1 MYRNTLLIF
10 LTTAAMVT
18 ATAQEN
24 QDKDSLRLYDLKEV
38 VVTGSRVEISRQN
51 APMTITVVTQDEIR
65 QSGETN
71 VLPALSQHVPGLFVT
86 ERGVTGFGVS
96 TNAAGQIYIRGAGG
110 SPTRQALILVDGQP
124 QYMGLFAHPLNDMYV
139 ASDFDKA
146 EIIRG
151 PASILYG
158 SNAMGGAINL
168 ITKKQTRDGMSLNG
182 QIMGGSYST
191 YKAVASAGYKR
202 DALSL
207 YASVNR
213 NQTDGHRDNSD
224 FKITNG
230 YTKVGYQ
237 LNDHFS
243 LTGDFSIAKF
253 KAYDPGPASAEYAGH
268 WIDILRYRTAF
279 GVENKYDKY
288 EGAVKGYYNYGDHD
302 IYDGFRSNDYMTGLT
317 AYQAI
322 RLLPGNTIT
331 LGVDYKTY
339 GGKAKNINT
348 NARLVDTS
356 RNEVGVYGFIQQ
368 TLFSKL
374 TLNGGVRME
383 HHKAYGNEWIPQA
396 GFAYAHTPNTVVKG
410 SVSKGFRSPSI
421 QEQFMFPPQNPDLKP
436 ERMVNYELG
445 LLQKFMDNKI
455 NLEFTVFQSEGDN
468 LIQTE
473 GTFPNV
479 KNQNTGEFSV
489 KGIEWSGRYQITEH
503 ASVTSNYSYMDTK
516 DPMIGTPKHKLFA
529 GGTYQWNK
537 FVIHMNGQYIK
548 HLYNKLP
555 AGTNKGW
562 TEDYVLVNG
571 MITYKVH
578 RYFDVF
584 VNGENLTDSKY
595 SNLYDYPMPGTTV
608 YLGINA
614 RY

>member
-1 MYRNTLLIF
+1 MRNRLF
-10 LTTAAMVT
+10 LFFILVLKSVGAL
-18 ATAQEN
+18 TAQS
-24 QDKDSLRLYDLKEV
+24 DTDSLRLYSLKEI

-51 APMTITVVTQDEIR
+51 VPMTITVVTRDEIR

-110 SPTRQALILVDGQP
+110 NPTRQALILVDGQP

-139 ASDFDKA
+139 ASDFEKV

-168 ITKKQTRDGMSLNG
+168 ITKKQTRDGLSLNG
-182 QIMGGSYST
+182 QLMGGSYSS

-230 YTKVGYQ
+230 YTKAGYQ

-243 LTGDFSIAKF
+243 LTGDFSVAQF
-253 KAYDPGPASAEYAGH
+253 KSCDPGPETTPYTGH

-317 AYQAI
+317 AYQSL
-322 RLLPGNTIT
+322 RLFQGNIVT

-339 GGKAKNINT
+339 GGKAKNINS
-348 NARLVDTS
+348 NARFVDTS
-356 RNEVGVYGFIQQ
+356 RNEIGIYGFIQQ
-368 TLFSKL
+368 TLLSKL
-374 TLNGGVRME
+374 TLNGGLRME
-383 HHKAYGNEWIPQA
+383 HHEGYGEEWIPQA
-396 GFAYAHTPNTVVKG
+396 GFAYAHTPNTVFKG

-436 ERMVNYELG
+436 ERLVNYELG
-445 LLQKFMDNKI
+445 AIQKFMDSRI
-455 NLEFTVFQSEGDN
+455 QLELTGFISEGSN
-468 LIQTE
+468 LIRTQ
-473 GTFPNV
+473 GPPPKNV
-479 KNQNTGEFSV
+479 NTGKFNL
-489 KGIEWSGRYQITEH
+489 KGIEWSGRYQITEQ
-503 ASVTSNYSYMDTK
+503 ASVTSNYSFMDTK
-516 DPMIGTPKHKLFA
+516 DPMIGTPKHKFFA
-529 GGTYQWNK
+529 GGSYQWNK
-537 FVIHMNGQYIK
+537 FIIHINGQYIT
-548 HLYNKLP
+548 HLYTKLP
-555 AGTNKGW
+555 GGTNKGW
-562 TEDYVLVNG
+562 AEDYILTNG
-571 MITYKVH
+571 MLTYKAH

-595 SNLYDYPMPGTTV
+595 TNLYDYPMPGTTV
-608 YLGINA
+608 YLGVNA